1 MNLRKKLVGQFMQ
14 HTVFL
19 NSNFRKKLF
28 KKNRKVLMKKRWKKK
43 CWLEMTD
50 VAYVKL
56 EKYEKSLGQKEIQSA
71 YKGIILLRITIK
83 KKHIEVAQK
92 TFNQNDLHS
101 HRIVDNCIFF
111 GNDTRLPNGVSTM
124 QVKLMR
130 ESCCGGGGADDAK
143 EQWELRKICSATTT
157 TTATAATTTTTATT
171 STTTASL

>member
-1 MNLRKKLVGQFMQ
+1 
-14 HTVFL
+14 
-19 NSNFRKKLF
+19 
-28 KKNRKVLMKKRWKKK
+28 MKKRLRWKKK

-56 EKYEKSLGQKEIQSA
+56 EKYEKSLGQKEIQSVD
-71 YKGIILLRITIK
+71 KGIILLRITIK

-130 ESCCGGGGADDAK
+130 ESGGGGGDDAK